1 MDGKRF
7 IQVLV
12 PLRLEWV
19 PCYSCDEEVKRGQ
32 RVTVS
37 FSGKAYAGVVWNTDA
52 VPDVAPSRIR
62 KVLKI
67 NTELPSISP
76 QELSFWEFLS
86 TYYLCS
92 PGEVFKAAYPGSKIR
107 SEQVAASILDRLRS
121 RLAVRE
127 EALSRKHK
135 DNVRERLQAERDA
148 IAAQIEALTRIPEQ
162 SAGPK
167 SSANHTPSRPILLV
181 GPGRHEEYVNRAAE
195 AVQQGLNVLVLTPEI
210 AASEQLS
217 ALLEQKFPGIVHSL
231 NSHVTDARRRR
242 VAEDLR
248 SFGGQIVVGTRT
260 SLFLPFSRLGLIIV
274 ENEQDV
280 LFKQTE
286 PSPRYNGRDAAVMLG
301 RIHGASVVL
310 GTPAPSLESLH
321 NALSGKYELLNA
333 GGAVA
338 PVTLIDISV
347 ERRKNGMPGRM
358 SRKLIEAVQRTEG
371 PIALVRGWEKP
382 DEILDEADRFLPGRP
397 IDIFTFQEARQR
409 DLKGYPLVAVLQ
421 ADALMGGN
429 DFRADERAI
438 QTIAML
444 REACSGILLVQ
455 TAKGDHPV
463 FGDTQKVY
471 AALLA
476 EREQWSLPPYTR
488 LVDVTTAGDKQR
500 HVLPADATLAARK
513 KEILQAA
520 RQTEQKSGGR
530 TRVIID
536 VDPVA

>member
-1 MDGKRF
+1 M
-7 IQVLV
+7 
-12 PLRLEWV
+12 
-19 PCYSCDEEVKRGQ
+19 
-32 RVTVS
+32 
-37 FSGKAYAGVVWNTDA
+37 
-52 VPDVAPSRIR
+52 
-62 KVLKI
+62 
-67 NTELPSISP
+67 
-76 QELSFWEFLS
+76 
-86 TYYLCS
+86 
-92 PGEVFKAAYPGSKIR
+92 
-107 SEQVAASILDRLRS
+107 
-121 RLAVRE
+121 
-127 EALSRKHK
+127 
-135 DNVRERLQAERDA
+135 
-148 IAAQIEALTRIPEQ
+148 
-162 SAGPK
+162 
-167 SSANHTPSRPILLV
+167 
-181 GPGRHEEYVNRAAE
+181 
-195 AVQQGLNVLVLTPEI
+195 
-210 AASEQLS
+210 
-217 ALLEQKFPGIVHSL
+217 
-231 NSHVTDARRRR
+231 
-242 VAEDLR
+242 AEDLR

-301 RIHGASVVL
+301 RIHGAQVVL

-347 ERRKNGMPGRM
+347 ERRKNGLPGRM
-358 SRKLIEAVQRTEG
+358 SRKLIEAAARTEG
-371 PIALVRGWEKP
+371 PIALVRGWEKT
-382 DEILDEADRFLPGRP
+382 DEILDEADRFLPGRE

-444 REACSGILLVQ
+444 REACSGTLLVQ

-463 FGDTQKVY
+463 FGDTEQVY

-476 EREQWSLPPYTR
+476 EREQWSLPPYMR